1 MAMFKNVNVAP
12 IDTSGFERA
21 GAAYG
26 QMFQNLG
33 NTVADSIQ
41 KHRAKKEEKEK
52 KSMLAG
58 MIGKMNPT
66 ILHSAFPF
74 LEGATPDET
83 KIFVDN
89 LAEAPEEMLKM
100 VTMVS
105 GMEDSMKSSATQRKH
120 MRSQTEL
127 TDKEVGAFD
136 NREGMRLSTGAMNIA
151 EKGFGIAS
159 GAAKLQP
166 SIDLMNAQTGSLDAG
181 ALATTNQDSR
191 AGDLHQGTLDAR
203 EWENKTA
210 EQKYNLAEEQGKV
223 GHGVALMEE
232 KGRLGIPLTERE
244 HEHFKDVL
252 PLINQKVRERESER
266 ETADLTRLNMQSQIS
281 SREAGAKLAVA
292 QAEHLGKDVV
302 AGTVSKNPDGNGY
315 ILKQGDGKVSL
326 IFDPAATGTSLSSQE
341 KVARRYVE
349 LEQIRNDRNASAADK
364 KAAKTEQHVLLS
376 NRRVPVVD
384 KYNEVTGYRSMTP
397 DDIIGSGYQPAGQ
410 NQPAGQMKLNF
421 KMPVQQLGE

>member
-105 GMEDSMKSSATQRKH
+105 GMEDSMKSSATQRKQ

-136 NREGMRLSTGAMNIA
+136 NREEMRLSTEAMNIA
-151 EKGFGIAS
+151 EKGFNIAS
-159 GAAKLQP
+159 AAAKLQP
-166 SIDLMNAQTGSLDAG
+166 SIDLTNAQIGSLDAG

-210 EQKYNLAEEQGKV
+210 EQKFNQAKEEGKV
-223 GHGVALMEE
+223 DHGVALMEGG
-232 KGRLGIPLTERE
+232 KPFTERE
-244 HEHFKDVL
+244 YEHFKDVL

-266 ETADLTRLNMQSQIS
+266 ETADLARLNMQSQIS

-315 ILKQGDGKVSL
+315 ILKQGDGKVSM

-384 KYNEVTGYRSMTP
+384 KYGEVTGYRSMTP

-410 NQPAGQMKLNF
+410 NQPAGQIEIDFNK
-421 KMPVQQLGE
+421 